1 MFLKREGEFRNS
13 ITFYLSIQ
21 TISPEAMHVEEIK
34 NKIQKKRYTTYIN
47 FEQKKNIR

>member
-21 TISPEAMHVEEIK
+21 TISPEAMHVEGIK
-34 NKIQKKRYTTYIN
+34 KKYRKKGIQRI
-47 FEQKKNIR
+47 